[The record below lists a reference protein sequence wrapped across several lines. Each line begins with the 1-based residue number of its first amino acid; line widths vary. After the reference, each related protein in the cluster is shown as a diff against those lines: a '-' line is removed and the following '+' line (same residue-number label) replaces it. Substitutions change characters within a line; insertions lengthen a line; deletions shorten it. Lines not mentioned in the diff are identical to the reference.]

1 MAEEDLWAISGVS
14 WTSPP
19 SRRRWPYPPLGGE
32 CCDLEVRGQCIAK
45 GEVVVIDENFEIRV
59 TEVLRKEG

>member
-1 MAEEDLWAISGVS
+1 
-14 WTSPP
+14 
-19 SRRRWPYPPLGGE
+19 
-32 CCDLEVRGQCIAK
+32 LEVRGQCIAK